1 MISFNAYFFLSLIV
15 TVVSVINAVTLHE
28 QFYST
33 MIYLSTSKIHRL
45 VILNLSFS
53 LFCAL
58 LRGLLSFFF
67 QDIRESEKLSILEK
81 VKRKVFDFALML
93 IVFREDSLDL
103 TFFGISLKF
112 VNVLQLGYGN
122 RNIIGRRKFYRN
134 IQLAGVFGDSL
145 NSSK

>member
-112 VNVLQLGYGN
+112 VNVLIIFLVFLLGLISFSVVHWLTIKRSEYV
-122 RNIIGRRKFYRN
+122 NIF
-134 IQLAGVFGDSL
+134 FF
-145 NSSK
+145 

>member
-53 LFCAL
+53 LFCAF

-103 TFFGISLKF
+103 TFFGIF
-112 VNVLQLGYGN
+112 
-122 RNIIGRRKFYRN
+122 
-134 IQLAGVFGDSL
+134 
-145 NSSK
+145 